1 MYEKNETEQEPKFMF
16 GLNIKLKTK
25 VLQKGKELYR
35 IKWEYLFGLNE

>member
-16 GLNIKLKTK
+16 GLKTK
-25 VLQKGKELYR
+25 VLQKGKKLYR